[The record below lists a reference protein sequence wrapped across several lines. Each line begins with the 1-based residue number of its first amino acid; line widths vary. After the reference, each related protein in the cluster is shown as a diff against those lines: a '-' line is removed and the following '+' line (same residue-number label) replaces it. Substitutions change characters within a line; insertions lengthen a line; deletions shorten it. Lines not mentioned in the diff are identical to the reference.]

1 MRPSGCRSNTLSEKV
16 NVVATKK
23 ATAKKKP
30 APHHPRLVIRG
41 IESGRRVDSR
51 VLEER
56 IQEAVAEGHRLIEV
70 QAFGQHGIGGRLWRA
85 DDGQVSLRITGS
97 PGQRVGSMGFPN
109 TLIEVM
115 GPASDDVGW
124 LNGGARIVV
133 HGQATNG
140 TGNAM
145 AQGKIYIAGDIGA
158 RGMTMTKHN
167 PRFAPPELWVLG
179 GAGDSFAEFMAGG
192 IAVVCGYRAH
202 HPDNVLGHR
211 PCIGM
216 VGGKIFFRGSHRGYS
231 KEDARL
237 TALSDTDWK
246 WLTTNMKEFL
256 SSIGRPDLSRE
267 LTAQRGEW
275 QLLVALKAQEKKAKA
290 LFDMHVFR
298 TGVWDKELGTGGLI
312 GDLTTIDRSPLPLL
326 TTGMLRRYIPVWENH
341 KFLPPCQANCP
352 TGIPVQRRWELIRK
366 GLVDEAVDLA
376 LAYTP
381 FPATV
386 CGYLCPNVCMQNCTR
401 QIESMKPLDITIL
414 GKASLK
420 ARPPAPAPASGK
432 KIAVLGGGPAG
443 LSMAWQLYLKGH
455 QPVIY
460 EKGEKLGGKISSM
473 IPRERIPDEIVEN
486 ELKRIEGL
494 IPHVRLGHDLT
505 REDYTRIRAEHDF
518 VVIATGA
525 GRPRMLPL
533 PGMEKAI
540 PALEFLKASKRDAV
554 TVGDRVVVI
563 GAGNVGCD
571 AAAEA
576 ARLGAKDI
584 TLIDVQ
590 APASYGKERAA
601 AEAAGAKFLWPRFT
615 KAIRAKGVELKD
627 GEVLPADT
635 VIVAVGDLPD
645 LSFLPE
651 DIRTERGFIAVDE
664 RYQTSDPAVF
674 AIGDAVRLGILTEAI
689 GAGRKAAEIID
700 ARIRG
705 KEEILDQPSPIKFER
720 VKLEY
725 YDPRVKGFEDE
736 KGCADQCASC
746 GACRDCGLCVT
757 LCPQGAI
764 SRKPLPGDA
773 YEYVVDPDLCI
784 GCGFCAGGCPC
795 GIWQLIENKP
805 LEDIVNG
812 NGIPAA
818 RADSSVE

>member
-1 MRPSGCRSNTLSEKV
+1 LSEKV
-16 NVVATKK
+16 TVVATKK
-23 ATAKKKP
+23 ATARKKT
-30 APHHPRLVIRG
+30 APRQPFTVIGG
-41 IESGRRVDSR
+41 IESGHRVDSR

-56 IQEAVAEGHRLIEV
+56 IQNAVAQGHRLIEV

-85 DDGQVSLRITGS
+85 DNEHVTVRVTGS
-97 PGQRVGSMGFPN
+97 PGQRLGSMGFPN

-115 GPASDDVGW
+115 GPASDDAGW
-124 LNGGARIVV
+124 LNAGARIVI

-140 TGNAM
+140 VGNAM

-192 IAVVCGYRAH
+192 IAVICGHQAH
-202 HPDNVLGHR
+202 HPDNILGHR

-216 VGGKIFFRGSHRGYS
+216 VGGKIFFRGPHRGFS
-231 KEDARL
+231 EEDARL

-246 WLTTNMKEFL
+246 WLTANMKEFL
-256 SSIGRPDLSRE
+256 SAIGRPELFRE
-267 LTAQRGEW
+267 LTAQRADW
-275 QLLVALKAQEKKAKA
+275 RLLIALRPQEKKGKDI
-290 LFDMHVFR
+290 LDMHAFR
-298 TGVWDKELGTGGLI
+298 TGIWDRELGAGGLI
-312 GDLTTIDRSPLPLL
+312 GDLTTIDRSPLSMI
-326 TTGMLRRYIPVWENH
+326 TTGDLRRYIPVWENH

-401 QIESMKPLDITIL
+401 QIESLQPLDISVL

-420 ARPPAPAPASGK
+420 AKTPAPAAPSGK

-455 QPVIY
+455 QPVIF

-473 IPRERIPDEIVEN
+473 IPRERIPDEIVDH
-486 ELKRIEGL
+486 ELERVRGL

-505 REDYTRIRAEHDF
+505 RENYTRIRAEHDF

-525 GRPRMLPL
+525 GRPRMLPV
-533 PGMEKAI
+533 PGIERAVPAI
-540 PALEFLKASKRDAV
+540 EFLKASKRNAV
-554 TVGDRVVVI
+554 AVGQKVVVI

-576 ARLGAKDI
+576 SRLGAKEV
-584 TLIDVQ
+584 TLIDIQ
-590 APASYGKERAA
+590 EPASYGKERAA

-615 KAIRAKGVELKD
+615 KAIREKGVELKD
-627 GEVLPADT
+627 GETLPADT
-635 VIVAVGDLPD
+635 VIVAIGDLPD

-664 RYQTSDPAVF
+664 RHQTSDPAVF
-674 AIGDAVRLGILTEAI
+674 AIGDAVKLGILTEAI
-689 GAGRKAAEIID
+689 GAGRKAAEVID
-700 ARIRG
+700 ARIHG
-705 KEEILDQPSPIKFER
+705 KEETLDRLAPIRFER

-736 KGCADQCASC
+736 KACAEQCASC

-757 LCPQGAI
+757 LCPQSAI
-764 SRKPLPGDA
+764 SRRPLAGDA
-773 YEYVVDPDLCI
+773 YEYIVDPDLCI

-795 GIWQLIENKP
+795 GIWQLIENRP
-805 LEDIVNG
+805 LEDIAGG
-812 NGIPAA
+812 NGIPSA
-818 RADSSVE
+818 RTDVSVE